1 MTNVVIAGYARSPFH
16 FAGKG
21 ELARVRADDLCAQ
34 VIRELI
40 ARTKVSEAIVNCQAP
55 FEAGLPDSSNVLV
68 TEMRSPG
75 LNVQLKNHEK
85 VE

>member
-40 ARTKVSEAIVNCQAP
+40 ARTKVKA
-55 FEAGLPDSSNVLV
+55 
-68 TEMRSPG
+68 
-75 LNVQLKNHEK
+75 
-85 VE
+85 

>member
-40 ARTKVSEAIVNCQAP
+40 ARTKVEPAETSRTSSSAAP
-55 FEAGLPDSSNVLV
+55 FRRVSRA
-68 TEMRSPG
+68 
-75 LNVQLKNHEK
+75 
-85 VE
+85 